1 MNVLIA
7 TGLYPPEI
15 GGPATYALLLEEKL
29 PQKGVTITTIPF
41 GWVRRYPKVVRH
53 FVYAYKL
60 WQESKEADVIY
71 ALDPIS
77 VGVPALFISKLRRK
91 PFLLRLGGDYA
102 WEQGRVRFGLTE
114 TLDEYLTKKSHR
126 PLMVRILA
134 SVQTFVSKRAIR
146 VVAPSQYLKKVF
158 MKWGVAES
166 KVFVIHSA
174 LYPLLVEG
182 SRDEIRSQL
191 SYTYPT
197 IVSAGRLVPWKGF
210 PALIRVVATLK
221 AEYPDITLVIAG
233 DGEELDTLKKE
244 VQSLGIESSVRF
256 VGRISKEALGASI
269 KAADVF
275 VLNTA
280 YEGLSHQ
287 LIEVMDLGTPVV
299 TTTAGGNP
307 ELITDSVNGF
317 LTEFNDEPAMVD
329 AIKRVLEY
337 PDSRMRIIQTA
348 RGRSKDF
355 SEDKMITNIEA
366 LLKNIY
372 GRSIT

>member
-15 GGPATYALLLEEKL
+15 GGPATYALLLEEQL
-29 PQKGVTITTIPF
+29 PKRGITINTVPF
-41 GWVRRYPKVVRH
+41 GWVRRYPKIIRH
-53 FVYAYKL
+53 VVYAYKL
-60 WQESKEADVIY
+60 WQESKQADIIY
-71 ALDPIS
+71 ALDSIS
-77 VGVPALFISKLRRK
+77 VGVPALFVSKLRRT

-114 TLDEYLTKKSHR
+114 TLDEYLTKRTRR
-126 PLMVRILA
+126 PLMVQILA

-146 VVAPSQYLKKVF
+146 VIAPSQYLKSVF
-158 MKWGVAES
+158 MAWGVSE
-166 KVFVIHSA
+166 KKIFVIHSA
-174 LYPLLVEG
+174 LYPLVVEG
-182 SRDEIRSQL
+182 SRDELRAQL

-197 IVSAGRLVPWKGF
+197 VVSAGRLVPWKGF
-210 PALIRVVATLK
+210 QALIRVTAALK

-233 DGEELDTLKKE
+233 DGEELSSLKREARE
-244 VQSLGIESSVRF
+244 VGIESSVRF

-287 LIEVMDLGTPVV
+287 LIEVMDLGTPIV

-307 ELITDSVNGF
+307 ELITDGVSGF
-317 LTEFNDEPAMVD
+317 LTEFNDEPAMID
-329 AIKRVLEY
+329 AIKRVLDY

-355 SEDKMITNIEA
+355 SEEKMIANIEA

-372 GRSIT
+372 DRSIT

>member
-15 GGPATYALLLEEKL
+15 GGPATYALLLEDHL
-29 PQKGVTITTIPF
+29 PERGVTISIVPF

-53 FVYAYKL
+53 FMYAYKL
-60 WQESKEADVIY
+60 WQESKEVDVIY
-71 ALDPIS
+71 ALDSIS

-114 TLDEYLTKKSHR
+114 TLDEYLTKKSRR
-126 PLMVRILA
+126 PLMVQLLA
-134 SVQTFVSKRAIR
+134 SVQAFVAKRALR
-146 VVAPSQYLKKVF
+146 VIAPSEYLKGVIA
-158 MKWGVAES
+158 KWGVSAE
-166 KVFVIHSA
+166 KIVVIHSA
-174 LYPLLVEG
+174 LYPLIVEG
-182 SRDEIRSQL
+182 SKEELRSQL
-191 SYTYPT
+191 SYTNPT

-210 PALIRVVATLK
+210 QALIRVVATLK
-221 AEYPDITLVIAG
+221 VQYPNITLIIAG
-233 DGEELDTLKKE
+233 DGEELSVLQKE
-244 VQSLGIESSVRF
+244 VQTLGIESSVRF
-256 VGRISKEALGASI
+256 VGRVSKEALGASI

-307 ELITDSVNGF
+307 ELITDGVNGF
-317 LTEFNDEPAMVD
+317 LVPFNDEFALVD
-329 AIKRVLEY
+329 AIKRVLDY
-337 PDSRMRIIQTA
+337 PDTRTRIVQSA

-355 SEDKMITNIEA
+355 SETIMLTKIET

-372 GRSIT
+372 DRSIS